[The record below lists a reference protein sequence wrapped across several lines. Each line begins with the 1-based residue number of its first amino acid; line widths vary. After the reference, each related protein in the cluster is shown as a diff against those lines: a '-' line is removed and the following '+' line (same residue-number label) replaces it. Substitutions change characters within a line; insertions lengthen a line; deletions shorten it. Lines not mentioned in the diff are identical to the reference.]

1 MIDAI
6 FLSYNNT
13 KRIQRIFEQVSIVSY
28 PCLVLVNEER
38 RINACTKRI
47 GNGEEEEKS
56 REKMSSIFRNNG
68 ETKWNV
74 SIKMVRIPLRNLT
87 WQDLTFS
94 NDFLLSPF
102 NPTFRSKFF
111 PLVVWTHFSVKN
123 WGGNVKF
130 RSSGSRPLC
139 ATNWNNYGIF
149 SLC

>member
-13 KRIQRIFEQVSIVSY
+13 KRIQRIFEQVSIVSMS
-28 PCLVLVNEER
+28 CSRER
-38 RINACTKRI
+38 GKKNQRVHQTDWKL
-47 GNGEEEEKS
+47 EEEEKS